1 MCPKFQRGFS
11 ILAAIFIL
19 VVLASL
25 GGFILSVSSTQ
36 HLSQAQDVL
45 GSRAQLAARSGVEW
59 GSFQVIRAPAGVFAT
74 DCNTGAGY
82 VGAAAALQTLNGL
95 PGLVE
100 FTIVVRCHSNSYQEG
115 AAAAYRVYQIEATAC
130 NNANC
135 PAATPPPVG
144 YVEHQ
149 QIARLQL

>member
-36 HLSQAQDVL
+36 HLSQAQDIL
-45 GSRAQLAARSGVEW
+45 GSRAQLAARSGIEW
-59 GSFQVIRAPAGVFAT
+59 GSYQAIRAPGGAFAT
-74 DCNTGAGY
+74 ACRTGAGY
-82 VGAAAALQTLNGL
+82 GGAPAASQTLNGL
-95 PGLVE
+95 PGLAE
-100 FTIVVRCHSNSYQEG
+100 FTIVVTCHSNAYQEG
-115 AAAAYRVYQIEATAC
+115 AAAYRVYQLVATAC

-135 PAATPPPVG
+135 PAATPP
-144 YVEHQ
+144 
-149 QIARLQL
+149 

>member
-25 GGFILSVSSTQ
+25 GGFILSVTGAQ
-36 HLSQAQDVL
+36 HLSQAQDIL

-59 GSFQVIRAPAGVFAT
+59 GRNQVILAPAGVFAT
-74 DCNTGAGY
+74 ACNTGAGY
-82 VGAAAALQTLNGL
+82 IGAPAALQTLIGL
-95 PGLVE
+95 PGLAE
-100 FTIVVRCHSNSYQEG
+100 FTIVVTCHSNAYQEG
-115 AAAAYRVYQIEATAC
+115 AAAAYRVYQIVSTAC

-135 PAATPPPVG
+135 PAATPPMG